1 MTYLC
6 WLLMEGKE
14 VAVTVVAGVRGVRV
28 AGWEGV
34 EAEWAR
40 VSKVVTV
47 AAVMGMAARLKEVT
61 HAWHMM

>member
-6 WLLMEGKE
+6 WLLME
-14 VAVTVVAGVRGVRV
+14 A
-28 AGWEGV
+28 EG
-34 EAEWAR
+34 AR